1 MILTKIY
8 INKEVFLMDNE
19 HIISVIDYWIDW
31 KERMAYCIGE
41 IDGILYFSE
50 SYITALPKLEKGQDE
65 NGERK

>member
-1 MILTKIY
+1 
-8 INKEVFLMDNE
+8 MDNE